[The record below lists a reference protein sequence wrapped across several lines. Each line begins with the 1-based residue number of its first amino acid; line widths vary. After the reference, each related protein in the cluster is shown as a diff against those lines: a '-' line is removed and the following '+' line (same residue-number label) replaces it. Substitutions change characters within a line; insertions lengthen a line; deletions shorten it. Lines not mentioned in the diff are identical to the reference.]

1 MRISGGKL
9 LLEMLRLHGVD
20 VVFGLPGET
29 TLGLY
34 REWEKFDGIRH
45 ILTHDERSA
54 AYMAEAYAKATGR
67 VGVHEAPSPGGAHPL
82 PGVIESQT
90 GSVPTICFTS
100 DVPYNADKRNML
112 SGFDQTAVYRAVTK
126 ESILITKASDI
137 PHLVRRAFRVALSD
151 RPGAVHVRVPMDI
164 YVEEAEVDD
173 LYADPSM
180 ALWPQDRPI
189 ADLERIE
196 AAADLL
202 RAAKHPVIVCG
213 QGALVSNAGDEV
225 AELAELLHAPVGCT
239 MTGKGTISEE
249 EPWSLRLIG
258 ARGGTSFSN
267 AFLLEADAVFFVGT
281 NTDSAG
287 TDAWKLPPNVK
298 CDRSPRIVQLDVS
311 RVEAGNNYQTEV
323 CLIGDAKAT
332 LSLLLDVLKSKGGNG
347 ASEYKKEQVAAAMEA
362 LESSIVEAVK
372 SNETPIN
379 AIRFVRELAAR
390 MPEKSLVLT
399 EPSTGSIFSAAYMVQ
414 KTPGRWFMSN
424 YSMGAL
430 GYVIPAVVGAA
441 VARPDHTI
449 VGLGGDG
456 SFHFN
461 CGELETWA
469 RYGLD
474 IKYVVFNND
483 VFGWIRG
490 EIEYVYSAKP
500 FATDFGRVDY
510 CKVAEGFGVKA
521 YRIDD
526 PSGIAGTLDEAFSAR
541 GPVLIEIRTLPED
554 VACPPIPRWVKSA
567 REKGLSCHY

>member
-1 MRISGGKL
+1 MRLSGGKL

-34 REWEKFDGIRH
+34 REWEKFEGIRH
-45 ILTHDERSA
+45 VLTHDERSA

-82 PGVIESQT
+82 PGVIESQA
-90 GSVPTICFTS
+90 GSVPTICLTS

-112 SGFDQTAVYRAVTK
+112 SGFDQTALYRAVTK
-126 ESILITKASDI
+126 ESILVTRAADI
-137 PHLVRRAFRVALSD
+137 PHLIRRAFRVALAD
-151 RPGAVHVRVPMDI
+151 RPGAVHVRMPMDV

-180 ALWPQDRPI
+180 ALWPQDRPS
-189 ADLERIE
+189 ADARLVE

-202 RAAKHPVIVCG
+202 CRAKRPVIVCG
-213 QGALVSNAGDEV
+213 QGALVSGAGEEV
-225 AELAELLHAPVGCT
+225 AELAELLRAPVGCT

-249 EPWSLRLIG
+249 DPWSIRLIG

-267 AFLLEADAVFFVGT
+267 AFLAEADAVFFVGT

-287 TDAWKLPPNVK
+287 TDAWKLPPSSQ
-298 CDRSPRIVQLDVS
+298 CAGPRIVQLDIS
-311 RVEAGNNYQTEV
+311 RVEAGNNYKADI

-332 LSLLLDVLKSKGGNG
+332 LAAMLGRLGGRSI
-347 ASEYKKEQVAAAMEA
+347 ASEYTRERVAAAMRA
-362 LESSIVEAVK
+362 LESSIAAAVA
-372 SNETPIN
+372 SEETPIN
-379 AIRFVRELAAR
+379 AIRFVRELAGCL
-390 MPEKSLVLT
+390 PEKSLVVT

-414 KTPGRWFMSN
+414 KRPGRWFLSN

-461 CGELETWA
+461 CGEMETWA

-490 EIEYVYSAKP
+490 EIEYVYSARP

-510 CKVAEGFGVKA
+510 CKVAEGFGVSA
-521 YRIDD
+521 YRIVE
-526 PSGIAGTLDEAFSAR
+526 PSAIAPTLRQAFLVK
-541 GPVLIEIRTLPED
+541 GPALIEIRTLPQDAE
-554 VACPPIPRWVKSA
+554 CPPIPRWVESA
-567 REKGLSCHY
+567 AKKGIRCHY